1 MLSKKHNT
9 PGVIGMAVQER
20 LIGFEQAGIGSLLR
34 HNLLRVPPNQ
44 RDYAWTDREVGQLF
58 TDVARAV
65 NANTE
70 YFLGT
75 IVTIPRPNGVL
86 EVVDGQ
92 QRLATSAILLSAI
105 RLYMKEISEDMLEQ
119 AVGEFLT
126 GIDRTK
132 RTRVPRMTLN
142 SSDHELFRTIV
153 NYEGDGE
160 LPQALYDSHE
170 LLLGAYDQAR
180 EYVRKIVAPL
190 DGRDHGDRLNSW
202 VTFLESRARVVLLK
216 VPDDSDAYRMFE
228 TLNDRGLRTSQA
240 DLIKNYLFGRA
251 GERIEEVQNCWT
263 YMRGTLETMDE
274 GDLTVT
280 FLRHALIV
288 QHGYLR
294 EVEVYST
301 VQDTVRSE
309 DSATMFAADLDRLAG
324 YYVATFNPEHETWN
338 AHLASTR
345 EAVRVLNV
353 LNIRPLRPTVLAV
366 SARMENE
373 VDLAEALRF
382 LLSLGV
388 RLLVASSTR
397 SGRVEI
403 PLARAAHAIWEGSI
417 SSAAELKSALSQI
430 TPSDEE
436 FRTGFETAR
445 VSNAR
450 LARYYL
456 RSLETASK
464 NESEPWFMPTDDGA
478 VINLEHVLPRRPEG
492 NWPQFNDDEVR
503 LYSGRLGNL
512 ALMRASDN
520 SAVRSAGFEE
530 KKTLYA
536 QSPYQLTSG
545 IADRLEWTVQAIAER
560 QKQMAQLALVA
571 WPVS

>member
-1 MLSKKHNT
+1 
-9 PGVIGMAVQER
+9 MAVQES

-44 RDYAWTDREVGQLF
+44 REYAWTEREVGQLF
-58 TDVARAV
+58 TDIARAV
-65 NANTE
+65 DANTD

-105 RLYMKEISEDMLEQ
+105 RLYMKEINEDMLEQ
-119 AVGEFLT
+119 AVGDFLT
-126 GIDRTK
+126 GIDRTR

-142 SSDHELFRTIV
+142 SSDHELFRSIV
-153 NYEGDGE
+153 TYEGNGE
-160 LPQALYDSHE
+160 FPQPSLESHE
-170 LLLGAYDQAR
+170 LLLGAHNQACAH
-180 EYVRKIVAPL
+180 VRKIVAPL
-190 DGRDHGDRLNSW
+190 DFIDHGDRLNTW

-216 VPDDSDAYRMFE
+216 VPDDSDAYQMFE

-251 GERIEEVQNCWT
+251 GERIAEVQNNWAF
-263 YMRGTLETMDE
+263 MRGTLETMDE
-274 GDLTVT
+274 DDLTVT

-294 EVEVYST
+294 EAEVYST
-301 VQDTVRSE
+301 VQGTVRSE
-309 DSATMFAADLDRLAG
+309 GDAAMFAVDLDQLAVS
-324 YYVATFNPEHETWN
+324 YVATFNPEHEAWN
-338 AHLASTR
+338 AHPASTR
-345 EAVRVLNV
+345 QAIHVLNT
-353 LNIRPLRPTVLAV
+353 LKIRPLRPTVLAV
-366 SARMENE
+366 TARMGNGG
-373 VDLAEALRF
+373 DLAEALRF

-388 RLLVASSTR
+388 RLLIASSTR
-397 SGRVEI
+397 SGAIESR
-403 PLARAAHAIWEGSI
+403 LANAAHSIWEGNITSV
-417 SSAAELKSALSQI
+417 AGLKAALSQI

-436 FRTGFETAR
+436 FRAAFETAR
-445 VSNAR
+445 VSNPR

-464 NESEPWFMPTDDGA
+464 NEPEPWFMPTDDGT
-478 VINLEHVLPRRPEG
+478 VINLEHVLPKKPEG
-492 NWPQFNDDEVR
+492 NWPQFNDDEIR
-503 LYSGRLGNL
+503 LYGSRLGNL

-520 SAVRSAGFEE
+520 SAARSAGFEE
-530 KKTLYA
+530 KKPLYA
-536 QSPYQLTSG
+536 QSPYKLTSE
-545 IADRLEWTVQAIAER
+545 IADRSEWTVQAIAER

>member
-1 MLSKKHNT
+1 MPATES
-9 PGVIGMAVQER
+9 

-34 HNLLRVPPNQ
+34 QNLLRVPPNQ
-44 RDYAWTDREVGQLF
+44 REYAWTEREVGQLF
-58 TDVARAV
+58 TDIARAV
-65 NANTE
+65 DVNSDH
-70 YFLGT
+70 FLGT
-75 IVTIPRPNGVL
+75 IVTIPRPNESL

-105 RLYMKEISEDMLEQ
+105 RLYMKEIKEEMLEQ
-119 AVGEFLT
+119 AIGDFLT
-126 GIDRTK
+126 GIDRTR

-142 SSDHELFRTIV
+142 SSDHELFRAIV
-153 NYEGDGE
+153 TYDGIGE
-160 LPQALYDSHE
+160 LPQPSLESHE
-170 LLLGAYDQAR
+170 LLLNAYDQAR

-190 DGRDHGDRLNSW
+190 DSRDHGDRLNTW
-202 VTFLESRARVVLLK
+202 VTFLESKARVVLLK

-251 GERIEEVQNCWT
+251 GGRIEEVQSCWAF
-263 YMRGTLETMDE
+263 MRGTLETIDE
-274 GDLTVT
+274 EDLTVT

-309 DSATMFAADLDRLAG
+309 DAAATFATNLDRLAAL
-324 YYVATFNPEHETWN
+324 YVATFNPEHEIWN
-338 AHLASTR
+338 AHPASTR
-345 EAVRVLNV
+345 EAIRVLNF

-366 SARMENE
+366 AARMENG

-388 RLLVASSTR
+388 RLLIASSTR
-397 SGRVEI
+397 SGAVEI
-403 PLARAAHAIWEGSI
+403 PLANAAHSIWQGNI
-417 SSAAELKSALSQI
+417 SSAAELKATLSQI
-430 TPSDEE
+430 TPSDEG
-436 FRTGFETAR
+436 FRTAFERAR
-445 VSNAR
+445 VSNTR

-464 NESEPWFMPTDDGA
+464 NEAKPWFMPIDDA
-478 VINLEHVLPRRPEG
+478 TVINLEHVLPKQPEG
-492 NWPQFNDDEVR
+492 NWPQFNHEEVR
-503 LYSGRLGNL
+503 LYSRRLGNL

-520 SAVRSAGFEE
+520 STVGSAAFEDKKGF
-530 KKTLYA
+530 YA
-536 QSPYQLTSG
+536 QSPYALTSE
-545 IADRLEWTVQAIAER
+545 IADYRQWTVQAIAKR
-560 QKQMAQLALVA
+560 QHHLAQLALQA
-571 WPVS
+571 WPVN